1 MLAEKLSAREAPQRG
16 LYDDRADAVRYA
28 VLQRIAPAIR
38 HDMVVNLQPIG
49 MIYELMEHRVAT
61 QREDVVALQESSAKM
76 NRFAKAALASCIDS
90 VTWLE
95 RDPAARIPLAE
106 GVGESVAM
114 LGRTFGFMGFT
125 LVNRVGGTACVVPRD
140 ALRHTLTSA
149 LLAAID
155 TARCP
160 SDVILSMEAGA
171 HDLVLSLDVVARP
184 GQRVLQPFLEN
195 YRRLDWD
202 DVQAVASTESVGF
215 VHHGEGVTLFF
226 RQREETEDQEAG
238 SLF

>member
-1 MLAEKLSAREAPQRG
+1 MIAEKPSAREAQQRS
-16 LYDDRADAVRYA
+16 LHDDRADAVRYA

-61 QREDVVALQESSAKM
+61 RREDMGALQESTAKM
-76 NRFAKAALASCIDS
+76 SRFAKAALTSCVDS

-95 RDPAARIPLAE
+95 RDPAVMVPLAE
-106 GVGESVAM
+106 GVGESIAM

-125 LVNRVGGTACVVPRD
+125 LVNQVDGMTCHVSRD

-155 TARCP
+155 TASCP
-160 SDVILSMEAGA
+160 SDVILASEAGA
-171 HDLVLSLDVVARP
+171 HDLALSLDVVARP
-184 GQRVLQPFLEN
+184 GQRVMQPFQEN
-195 YRRLDWD
+195 YRQLNWD
-202 DVQAVASTESVGF
+202 DVEAVASTESVGF
-215 VHHGEGVTLFF
+215 SHHGEGATLFF
-226 RQREETEDQEAG
+226 HQREPQEAG

>member
-1 MLAEKLSAREAPQRG
+1 MIAEKPFTPEMHQRN
-16 LYDDRADAVRYA
+16 LHDDRADAVRYA

-61 QREDVVALQESSAKM
+61 RREDVGELQESTAKM
-76 NRFAKAALASCIDS
+76 SRFAKAALASCVDS

-95 RDPAARIPLAE
+95 RDPAALVPLAE

-125 LVNRVGGTACVVPRD
+125 LVNRVGGIECVVPRD
-140 ALRHTLTSA
+140 ALRHTLTAA

-155 TARCP
+155 TAPCP
-160 SDVILSMEAGA
+160 SDVVLALEAGA
-171 HDLVLSLDVVARP
+171 HDLALSLEVVARP

-195 YRRLDWD
+195 YRRLNWD
-202 DVQAVASTESVGF
+202 DVEAVASTESVGF
-215 VHHGEGVTLFF
+215 AHHAEGATLFF
-226 RQREETEDQEAG
+226 HQREQHETA

>member
-1 MLAEKLSAREAPQRG
+1 MIAEKPFTREVQRRS
-16 LYDDRADAVRYA
+16 LHDDRADAIRYA

-61 QREDVVALQESSAKM
+61 RREDMVALQESTAKM
-76 NRFAKAALASCIDS
+76 SRFAKAALASCVDS

-95 RDPAARIPLAE
+95 RDPAAMISLAE

-125 LVNRVGGTACVVPRD
+125 LVNRVGGTACRVPRD

-155 TARCP
+155 TAPCP
-160 SDVILSMEAGA
+160 SDVILASEAGA
-171 HDLVLSLDVVARP
+171 HDLALSLDVVARP
-184 GQRVLQPFLEN
+184 GQRVLQPFQES
-195 YRRLDWD
+195 YRRLDWE
-202 DVQAVASTESVGF
+202 DVEAVASTESVGF
-215 VHHGEGVTLFF
+215 VHHGEGATLFF
-226 RQREETEDQEAG
+226 RPPEQQEAG
-238 SLF
+238 DLF

>member
-1 MLAEKLSAREAPQRG
+1 MIAEKTSAREAQHRSPH
-16 LYDDRADAVRYA
+16 DDRADAVRYA

-49 MIYELMEHRVAT
+49 MIYELMEHRVAAR
-61 QREDVVALQESSAKM
+61 REDMLALQESSAKM
-76 NRFAKAALASCIDS
+76 SRFAKAALTSCIDS

-95 RDPAARIPLAE
+95 RDPGALVSLAE

-125 LVNRVGGTACVVPRD
+125 LVNRVDGTACVIPRD

-155 TARCP
+155 TAPCP
-160 SDVILSMEAGA
+160 SDVILASEAGA
-171 HDLVLSLDVVARP
+171 HDLALSLDVVARP
-184 GQRVLQPFLEN
+184 GQRVLQPFQEN
-195 YRRLDWD
+195 YRRLNWE
-202 DVQAVASTESVGF
+202 DVEAIASVESVGF
-215 VHHGEGVTLFF
+215 AHHGEGVTLFI
-226 RQREETEDQEAG
+226 RKREEQEPG
-238 SLF
+238 GLF

>member
-1 MLAEKLSAREAPQRG
+1 MIVEKPSTRAVQPRSLH
-16 LYDDRADAVRYA
+16 DDRADAVRYA
-28 VLQRIAPAIR
+28 VLQRISPAIR

-61 QREDVVALQESSAKM
+61 RREDIVALQESTAKM

-95 RDPAARIPLAE
+95 RDPAAMVQLAE

-125 LVNRVGGTACVVPRD
+125 LVNRVGGTACLVPRD
-140 ALRHTLTSA
+140 ALRHTLTAA

-155 TARCP
+155 TAPCP
-160 SDVILSMEAGA
+160 SDVILASEAGA
-171 HDLVLSLDVVARP
+171 HDLALSLDVVARP
-184 GQRVLQPFLEN
+184 GQRVMQPFQES
-195 YRRLDWD
+195 YRRLSWE
-202 DVQAVASTESVGF
+202 DVEAVASAESVGF
-215 VHHGEGVTLFF
+215 SHHGEGATLFF
-226 RQREETEDQEAG
+226 RQ
-238 SLF
+238 

>member
-1 MLAEKLSAREAPQRG
+1 MIAEKPSAREAQQRS
-16 LYDDRADAVRYA
+16 LHDDRADAVRYA

-61 QREDVVALQESSAKM
+61 RREDMGALQESTAKM
-76 NRFAKAALASCIDS
+76 SRFAKAALASCVDG

-95 RDPAARIPLAE
+95 RDPAALVPFAE

-125 LVNRVGGTACVVPRD
+125 LVNRVGGTACAVSRD

-155 TARCP
+155 TAPCP
-160 SDVILSMEAGA
+160 SDVILASEVGA
-171 HDLVLSLDVVARP
+171 HDLALSLDVVARP

-202 DVQAVASTESVGF
+202 DVEAVATTESVGF
-215 VHHGEGVTLFF
+215 AHHGEGATLFF
-226 RQREETEDQEAG
+226 HPREQQEAG